1 MKRSSSGTVCSEAPV
16 METTGSTLAS
26 LLVSLL
32 TSAASREAAA
42 LGNGILK
49 KRKAPFYWAF
59 TLYQAFCEGL
69 TCVISFHAR
78 DDVMSKY

>member
-1 MKRSSSGTVCSEAPV
+1 MGTI
-16 METTGSTLAS
+16 GSALVS

-49 KRKAPFYWAF
+49 KRNAPFYWAF

-69 TCVISFHAR
+69 TCIISCHAR